1 MNAASIMTTVM
12 KSSPNLA
19 RMSLHL
25 FWTYLTLGQRV
36 RKTRRA
42 FERQLIMQG
51 MSKDDAKRLS
61 ACFEELKNNITNML
75 KQGMTM
81 GFQSLGQKRPN
92 T

>member
-1 MNAASIMTTVM
+1 MSAASILTTFM
-12 KSSPNLA
+12 KSSPSLA
-19 RMSLHL
+19 RLSLHL

-42 FERQLIMQG
+42 FEKQLIMQG

-61 ACFEELKNNITNML
+61 ACFEELKNNMTNVL
-75 KQGMTM
+75 KQGMAT

-92 T
+92 A